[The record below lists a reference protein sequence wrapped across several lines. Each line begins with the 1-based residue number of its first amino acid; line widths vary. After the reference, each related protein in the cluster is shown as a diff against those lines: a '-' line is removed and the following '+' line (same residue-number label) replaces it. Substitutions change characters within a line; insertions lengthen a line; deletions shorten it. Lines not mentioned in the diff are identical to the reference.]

1 MDDVDHQII
10 DLLDQ
15 DARTPVAE
23 VARQVGLSA
32 PAVRERV
39 VRLETSGVLVGYRV
53 ELDLARLGLPVSAW
67 VRLSPGPG
75 QLSRVI
81 DQVEAIPEVSECHRI
96 SGDDCFLIKVHVPD
110 MAALEVVLDQLL
122 VHGRTTTSIIVST
135 PIAARR
141 PRAR

>member
-53 ELDLARLGLPVSAW
+53 ELDLAQLGLPVSAW

-81 DQVEAIPEVSECHRI
+81 HQVEAIPEVSECHRI